1 MASLP
6 TSLNIHQPNL
16 SDGSDLLRMAALLSQ
31 VSSETAN
38 KAFTDFKSTMRTSA
52 NNDLAAT
59 FANGIASGLSPDEA
73 FKQASGTINSWT
85 SADAINSALQTRNA
99 EKDAILRANQDR
111 RAEAFENRAKLDWE
125 GANKAAEAN
134 NLFNLAHATN
144 NMNLFKQAEA
154 LTQGYDNIAK
164 KHVKPTEMA
173 TLQDSLAT
181 NALNRAKLQA
191 ELDNTKQE
199 RLAKLAQARYLQLK
213 ANNPDK
219 STFMPLA
226 QVAKEFGT
234 TPEELQELG
243 LYYGLTMGTETA
255 QERQDTVTSSVKY
268 TPSDAQ
274 KLNDYTKA
282 AQQVT
287 MNQDRANALLSLDE
301 KMASEQNK
309 QEQEALVNTL
319 AGLLEGDSSLTDFGY
334 NDTLEDVSFRLLH
347 PFGKGVLPLHNAS
360 VSKERAKQFMLDYV
374 KAGDI
379 KSRNKLVD
387 DLVNETY
394 TTVSRDRA
402 RGYINES
409 LNKMFKDLNANQLTL
424 SDDTASGFIK
434 SYNSQDLKGM
444 PREERKNIYNLNK
457 ESLLLKK
464 ASAENQQNAIGA
476 QNAYER
482 GDYAEGNRL
491 MKIFK
496 NNNIVLQKQAQDLQI
511 KQAIAS
517 SPDSVVAL
525 YMNYAPIIENKNS
538 FDLPTLTKQFG
549 EEEAKTMMTN
559 YYKLTKYLADHPS
572 LKIPD
577 YAVKMALISKGRQK
591 ELWASEL
598 VKAATVF
605 KGTTPSIVNSANIG
619 KEAIP
624 ILDSWINRDTLSK

>member
-1 MASLP
+1 MANLP
-6 TSLNIHQPNL
+6 TSLSIQQPNI
-16 SDGSDLLRMAALLSQ
+16 SDGSDLLRMAAMLSKEA
-31 VSSETAN
+31 SDTAD
-38 KAFTDFKSTMRTSA
+38 KAFTDFKSTLRTSA

-85 SADAINSALQTRNA
+85 SADAINTALQTRNA
-99 EKDAILRANQDR
+99 EKDAILKANIDR
-111 RAEAFENRAKLDWE
+111 RAEAFENRQRLDWE

-154 LTQGYDNIAK
+154 LTQGYDDITK

-181 NALNRAKLQA
+181 NALQRARLQV
-191 ELDNTKQE
+191 ELENAKQDK
-199 RLAKLAQARYLQLK
+199 LAKLAQARYLQLK

-219 STFMPLA
+219 SSYMPLE

-234 TPEELQELG
+234 TAEKLQELG
-243 LYYGLTMGTETA
+243 LYYGLSMGTETA
-255 QERQDTVTSSVKY
+255 KEKQDTITSAVKF
-268 TPSDAQ
+268 TDIDAQ

-287 MNQDRANALLSLDE
+287 MNQDRANALLSLDA

-347 PFGKGVLPLHNAS
+347 PFGKGVLPLHKAS

-434 SYNSQDLKGM
+434 SYNSQDLNGM
-444 PREERKNIYNLNK
+444 PREERKNVYNLNK

-464 ASAENQQNAIGA
+464 ASAENQQNALDA

-496 NNNIVLQKQAQDLQI
+496 NNNIALQKRAQDLQI